1 MAPTGDNPVIKVI
14 AVCATAVVRI
24 NTNAS
29 VTSPRERFYRE
40 GESRAVVRASKI
52 HEDAYGAAVTGA
64 WHSIAANRSPIGPMC
79 IRLKSGREQLCLCEA
94 WTCKYENK
102 QKSFHSFPL
111 TNIIIIFIII

>member
-64 WHSIAANRSPIGPMC
+64 WHSIAANRSPVGPMG
-79 IRLKSGREQLCLCEA
+79 IGLKPSLEQQSLPE
-94 WTCKYENK
+94 TGDRKNENK
-102 QKSFHSFPL
+102 NKGKQPFCWCFYGHGNSK
-111 TNIIIIFIII
+111 